1 MIAQF
6 GAAPRSFGALTFQ
19 EEIVAEIGDKIP
31 EVTLRRMTASGPESV
46 SSTEVLGSGKVVLF
60 AVPGAFTPT
69 CSDYHLPGFVIRS
82 EEFKA
87 KGVATVA
94 CVAVNDAF
102 VMGAWGTA
110 QNAGDVLM
118 LADGSGEFAKAM
130 GLEFDLSAGG
140 LGIRSKRYAAILED
154 GVITYL
160 GVEAAPG
167 LSVSSA
173 ESVLAEL

>member
-1 MIAQF
+1 M
-6 GAAPRSFGALTFQ
+6 
-19 EEIVAEIGDKIP
+19 AEVGDKIP
-31 EVTLRRMTASGPESV
+31 EVTLRRMTANGPESV
-46 SSTEVLGSGKVVLF
+46 SSTEVLGGGKVVLF

-69 CSDYHLPGFVIRS
+69 CSDYHLPGFVVRS
-82 EEFKA
+82 DEFKA
-87 KGVATVA
+87 KGVSTVA

-102 VMGAWGTA
+102 VMGAWGVA
-110 QNAGDVLM
+110 QNVGDDVVM

-160 GVEAAPG
+160 GVEDAPG

>member
-1 MIAQF
+1 
-6 GAAPRSFGALTFQ
+6 
-19 EEIVAEIGDKIP
+19 VAEVGDKIP
-31 EVTLRRMTASGPESV
+31 EVTLRRMTADGPESV

-69 CSDYHLPGFVIRS
+69 CSDYHLPGFVVRADD
-82 EEFKA
+82 FKA
-87 KGVATVA
+87 KGVSTIA

-102 VMGAWGTA
+102 VMGAWGVA
-110 QNAGDVLM
+110 QNVGDDVVM

-140 LGIRSKRYAAILED
+140 LGVRSKRYAAILED

-173 ESVLAEL
+173 DSVLAEL

>member
-1 MIAQF
+1 
-6 GAAPRSFGALTFQ
+6 
-19 EEIVAEIGDKIP
+19 
-31 EVTLRRMTASGPESV
+31 
-46 SSTEVLGSGKVVLF
+46 
-60 AVPGAFTPT
+60 
-69 CSDYHLPGFVIRS
+69 
-82 EEFKA
+82 
-87 KGVATVA
+87 
-94 CVAVNDAF
+94 
-102 VMGAWGTA
+102 VMGAWGVA
-110 QNAGDVLM
+110 QNVGDDVIM